1 MASTDP
7 NSPENR
13 PAARRSAEFRTP
25 DRVPI
30 MASAIGGSE
39 GSKLSLLLPAAPVE
53 APEDDAEAILWK
65 RVGPRAAAAASL
77 RSLAPLLPPPPTQPL
92 LPNPSKPRAAKLGGT
107 NEQVSRL
114 PPEQGAVAVAT
125 ASPATMTSAASAS
138 AASAAAAG
146 REDGDDDEPAPLTR
160 AISSFGQ
167 NRILAMFGGSS
178 GLAAAGRPRP
188 PGREI

>member
-1 MASTDP
+1 
-7 NSPENR
+7 
-13 PAARRSAEFRTP
+13 
-25 DRVPI
+25 

-39 GSKLSLLLPAAPVE
+39 GSKLSLLLPAAPLE

-77 RSLAPLLPPPPTQPL
+77 RSLAPLLPPPPSAPLLQPL